1 MISFSLVNI
10 TLKYYCKFIFFYLLK
25 SFYFFCII
33 VDYSIFSSSKNR
45 GSMDPVHKF
54 MDPVHRSGPRRGS
67 MNQGSIFC
75 TLSGGSRTPAR
86 WVHW

>member
-10 TLKYYCKFIFFYLLK
+10 NLKYYCKFIFVYLLK

-45 GSMDPVHKF
+45 GSMDPVH
-54 MDPVHRSGPRRGS
+54 RSGPRRGS

-75 TLSGGSRTPAR
+75 TLSGGSRTPVR

>member
-10 TLKYYCKFIFFYLLK
+10 NLKYYCKFIFFYLLK

-45 GSMDPVHKF
+45 GSMDPVH
-54 MDPVHRSGPRRGS
+54 RSGPRRGS

-75 TLSGGSRTPAR
+75 TLSGGSRTPVR
-86 WVHW
+86 WVNW

>member
-10 TLKYYCKFIFFYLLK
+10 NLKYYCKFILFYLLK

-45 GSMDPVHKF
+45 GSMDPVH
-54 MDPVHRSGPRRGS
+54 RSGPRRGS

-75 TLSGGSRTPAR
+75 TLSGGSRTPVR